1 MHSFKRWK
9 LTVCFFLERR
19 FERPREWRSGTERLK
34 GGGEKIVDSGLRV
47 DGKVGAVARSNAE
60 RGAGQQSVEPR

>member
-1 MHSFKRWK
+1 MAFGH
-9 LTVCFFLERR
+9 
-19 FERPREWRSGTERLK
+19 REIEG

-47 DGKVGAVARSNAE
+47 DGKVGAVARSNVE